1 VDFEDEPSCA
11 TWEESKEATWTVY
24 RIGAMM
30 AEIVDPLDDEPAVG
44 RMAETSLRSWV
55 TTTYSVDKGHPE
67 GFAAGLQARIRFVHG
82 DEGERLV
89 CRACHYPV

>member
-1 VDFEDEPSCA
+1 VDFENEPSCA
-11 TWEESKEATWTVY
+11 TWEESKEATRTVY

-44 RMAETSLRSWV
+44 RMAETSLRSWI
-55 TTTYSVDKGHPE
+55 TTTYSVDKGLPE